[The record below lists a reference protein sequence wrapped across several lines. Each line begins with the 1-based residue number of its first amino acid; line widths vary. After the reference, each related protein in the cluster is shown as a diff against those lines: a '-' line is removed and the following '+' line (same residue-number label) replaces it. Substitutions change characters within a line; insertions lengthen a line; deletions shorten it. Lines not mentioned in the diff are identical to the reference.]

1 MRTSKFQKYTRAYI
15 IQFGTYNDDVM
26 SEGVKAI
33 VVRVVDVK
41 GSTITGETS
50 ERYGYLKKY
59 KPGDLKK
66 ITTQKIKSKGVE
78 VDFFDDELVSV
89 RRTYKSTNLL
99 TENEMKLKMIDYI
112 MHDFQTEDE
121 RDFHFEE

>member
-1 MRTSKFQKYTRAYI
+1 MRTPKFQKYAKAYI
-15 IQFGTYNDDVM
+15 IQFGSYNDDVH
-26 SEGVKAI
+26 SEAVKAI
-33 VVRVVDVK
+33 VIRVTDVK

-66 ITTQKIKSKGVE
+66 ITTQKRKSKGVE
-78 VDFFDDELVSV
+78 VDFYDDELVSV
-89 RRTYKSTNLL
+89 RRTYKSSNLL
-99 TENEMKLKMIDYI
+99 TEGEMKLKMIDYI
-112 MHDFQTEDE
+112 IHDFQTEDE